1 MRKLFPLLLLFSL
14 TLGSCK
20 KFIQDQKEKIAMDII
35 TNGTWIIDKYEESS
49 VDMTSSYS
57 GYEFKFNDDE
67 TMKAMS
73 VSNTISGTWKPNIVA
88 YTIKNDFPTAGDPIG
103 RLNETWELFDSETD
117 YVKAR
122 AKGSSVP
129 KLLYLKKK

>member
-1 MRKLFPLLLLFSL
+1 MRKFLPLLLLFTLS
-14 TLGSCK
+14 LGSCK

-35 TNGTWIIDKYEESS
+35 TSGSWIIDKYEESS
-49 VDMTSSYS
+49 VDMTMSYT

-67 TMKAMS
+67 TLRATNPS
-73 VSNTISGTWKPNIVA
+73 GTVPGTWKPNILA
-88 YTIKNDFPTAGDPIG
+88 YTIATDFPTASEPIL

-122 AKGSSVP
+122 SKGSSVP